1 MSANA
6 WRQLGTNRVQSD
18 EYRLALDDAFG
29 EILRE
34 QLLPQEAS
42 GGGTTTLVPTTGS
55 VDVTGYAPR
64 ISLRLVPG
72 TGDINVTGYAPGIVT
87 VTRLSP
93 ATAQIDVTGYAP
105 TLVIPREEQETG
117 GGSGLYRRP
126 RMDDYLPPLER
137 ERVLRPASAAGVL
150 VRGYAPTLRR
160 SVRIAEDI
168 EFDIP
173 DEVLAMA
180 LELLEEWETA

>member
-1 MSANA
+1 M
-6 WRQLGTNRVQSD
+6 LT
-18 EYRLALDDAFG
+18 
-29 EILRE
+29 
-34 QLLPQEAS
+34 LLFQAGAS
-42 GGGTTTLVPTTGS
+42 GGTTLAPTTGS

-64 ISLRLVPG
+64 IALRLVPG
-72 TGDINVTGYAPGIVT
+72 TGDVNVTGYAPALVR

-93 ATAQIDVTGYAP
+93 ATGQIDITGYAP
-105 TLVIPREEQETG
+105 TVDYPREEQPAG
-117 GGSGLYRRP
+117 GGASSAWHRRL
-126 RMDDYLPPLER
+126 RTDDVLPPLER
-137 ERVLRPASAAGVL
+137 ERVLRPASAAGVV

>member
-1 MSANA
+1 MAELWRVSPGNIRSAGFV
-6 WRQLGTNRVQSD
+6 RQQFGDAAPSVVASEFWPTAAGIVI
-18 EYRLALDDAFG
+18 LA
-29 EILRE
+29 
-34 QLLPQEAS
+34 
-42 GGGTTTLVPTTGS
+42 PTTGS

-72 TGDINVTGYAPGIVT
+72 TGDINITGYAPAIRTG
-87 VTRLSP
+87 TRLSP
-93 ATAQIDVTGYAP
+93 GTGHIDVTGYAP
-105 TLVIPREEQETG
+105 TVDYPREEQPAG
-117 GGSGLYRRP
+117 GNSGLYRRP
-126 RMDDYLPPLER
+126 RADDYLPPLER

-160 SVRIAEDI
+160 SVRISEEVDI
-168 EFDIP
+168 DIP